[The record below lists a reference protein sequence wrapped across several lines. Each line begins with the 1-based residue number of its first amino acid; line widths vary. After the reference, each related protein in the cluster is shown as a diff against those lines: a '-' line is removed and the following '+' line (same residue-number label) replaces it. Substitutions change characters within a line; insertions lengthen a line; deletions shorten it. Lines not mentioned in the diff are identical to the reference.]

1 MTKTREKN
9 DEVIL
14 MGCPYHMAHNAA
26 RCATEAFKQNIKFNS
41 EEPLAVLYF
50 HYDFSSKRKNL
61 LLEVCDF
68 CNQDFYKILK
78 FHSVRWLGLATCIER
93 TLKLYPSLK
102 SYFLSENP
110 KIKNREKATSRLNRL
125 IDAFGNIMTEVGI
138 FAVDIFHLWSHG
150 LFLT

>member
-1 MTKTREKN
+1 MPHGLQCHTLRNKSIRTKHKLQFRN
-9 DEVIL
+9 CLLI
-14 MGCPYHMAHNAA
+14 
-26 RCATEAFKQNIKFNS
+26 F
-41 EEPLAVLYF
+41 
-50 HYDFSSKRKNL
+50 RKNL
-61 LLEVCDF
+61 LLEFCDF

-110 KIKNREKATSRLNRL
+110 KIKNREKATSRLNRF